1 MLVWHIMY
9 QLIELFQIWFYGY
22 TCTINYYTFL
32 TANVAEAIWV
42 GSSEGFSDLST

>member
-9 QLIELFQIWFYGY
+9 KLIELFQIWFYGY
-22 TCTINYYTFL
+22 MYNYYTFL

-42 GSSEGFSDLST
+42 GSSDGFSDLST